1 MDHRYR
7 PGPLV
12 WVAVVL
18 ATCLLLVLFQ
28 KVLWLVIPFL
38 FALIAY
44 YLVLPLK
51 QRMVLAGVSHDT
63 AAITVSLGILSVL
76 GVVMLF
82 SMPWLTAHASA
93 LQSGGGR
100 YFEGGCCF
108 FQKHLPGSRPIFRLP
123 HGRIW
128 QRKPWPV

>member
-51 QRMVLAGVSHDT
+51 QRMVLAGV
-63 AAITVSLGILSVL
+63 
-76 GVVMLF
+76 
-82 SMPWLTAHASA
+82 
-93 LQSGGGR
+93 
-100 YFEGGCCF
+100 
-108 FQKHLPGSRPIFRLP
+108 
-123 HGRIW
+123 
-128 QRKPWPV
+128 